1 MDLFDSKDISP
12 MLLEVKKQP
21 FDDENYIFE
30 LKLDGIRCIAYLDKD
45 NTYLRNKRNKEL
57 IDIYPELK
65 NIHKQAKKRCI
76 LDGELVVLNPD
87 GSPNFSLLQ
96 KRSLLSDPL
105 KIEFESEKHKVHFVA
120 YDILYLGSEN
130 LIDRPL
136 IERKQLL
143 AKNIKENDDL
153 SISRYIEGQGI
164 KLSNLTKKLKLEGI
178 VAKEKISTY
187 EIGKRSKNWIKIK
200 NLIDEDLNICGL
212 KLDEN
217 NNIKDLVLCE
227 KVKNGYRYR
236 GKVFLNISKE
246 EQKIILAFALKNPL
260 KKPLFP
266 ALSDK
271 DIIWLKP
278 TLVCT
283 IEYMMLT
290 KDGMMRQPVFKTL
303 RDDK

>member
-87 GSPNFSLLQ
+87 GSPNFMLLQ

-164 KLSNLTKKLKLEGI
+164 KLFNLTKKLKLEGI
-178 VAKEKISTY
+178 VAKEKNSTY

>member
-1 MDLFDSKDISP
+1 MDLFDSKAISP

-45 NTYLRNKRNKEL
+45 KTYLRNKRNKEL
-57 IDIYPELK
+57 VDIYPELK
-65 NIHKQAKKRCI
+65 NIHEQAKKKCI

-87 GSPNFSLLQ
+87 GSPNFMLLQ

-120 YDILYLGSEN
+120 YDILYLDSES
-130 LIDRPL
+130 LTGRPL

-143 AKNIKENDDL
+143 EKNIKENDDL

-164 KLSNLTKKLKLEGI
+164 KLFNLTKKLKLEGI
-178 VAKEKISTY
+178 VAKEKNSTY

-227 KVKNGYRYR
+227 KVKNGYKYR

-260 KKPLFP
+260 KKSLFSSN
-266 ALSDK
+266 SDK
-271 DIIWLKP
+271 DIIWIKP

-290 KDGMMRQPVFKTL
+290 KDGMMRQPVFKAL

>member
-76 LDGELVVLNPD
+76 LDGELVVLNAD

-164 KLSNLTKKLKLEGI
+164 KLFNLTKKLKLEGI
-178 VAKEKISTY
+178 VAKEKNSTY

-217 NNIKDLVLCE
+217 NNIKDLMLCE
-227 KVKNGYRYR
+227 KVKNGYKYR

-290 KDGMMRQPVFKTL
+290 KDGMMRQPVFKAL

>member
-76 LDGELVVLNPD
+76 LDGELVVLNAD

-164 KLSNLTKKLKLEGI
+164 KLFNLTKKLKLEGI
-178 VAKEKISTY
+178 VAKEKNSTY

>member
-1 MDLFDSKDISP
+1 MDLFDSKAISP

-45 NTYLRNKRNKEL
+45 KTYLRNKRNKEL
-57 IDIYPELK
+57 VDIYPELK
-65 NIHKQAKKRCI
+65 NIHEQAKKRCI

-87 GSPNFSLLQ
+87 GSPNFMLLQ

-120 YDILYLGSEN
+120 YDILYLDSES
-130 LIDRPL
+130 LTGRPL

-143 AKNIKENDDL
+143 EKNIKENDDL

-164 KLSNLTKKLKLEGI
+164 KLFNLTKKLKLEGI
-178 VAKEKISTY
+178 VAKEKNSTY
-187 EIGKRSKNWIKIK
+187 EIGKHSKNWIKIK

-227 KVKNGYRYR
+227 KVKNGYKYR

-260 KKPLFP
+260 KKPLFSSN
-266 ALSDK
+266 SDK
-271 DIIWLKP
+271 DIIWTKP

>member
-65 NIHKQAKKRCI
+65 NIHKQAKKRCV

-87 GSPNFSLLQ
+87 GSPNFMLLQ

-143 AKNIKENDDL
+143 AKNIKENDGL

-164 KLSNLTKKLKLEGI
+164 KLFNLTKKLKLEGI
-178 VAKEKISTY
+178 VAKEKNSTY

-227 KVKNGYRYR
+227 KVKDGYKYR

-260 KKPLFP
+260 IKPLFP

-290 KDGMMRQPVFKTL
+290 KDGMMRQQVFKAL

>member
-76 LDGELVVLNPD
+76 LDGELVVLNAD
-87 GSPNFSLLQ
+87 GSPNFMLLQ

-164 KLSNLTKKLKLEGI
+164 KLFNLTKKLKLEGI
-178 VAKEKISTY
+178 VAKEKNSTY

-236 GKVFLNISKE
+236 GKVFLNIFKE

>member
-1 MDLFDSKDISP
+1 MDLFDSKNISP

-30 LKLDGIRCIAYLDKD
+30 LKLDGIRCVAYLDKD
-45 NTYLRNKRNKEL
+45 KTYLRNKRNKEL
-57 IDIYPELK
+57 VNIYPELK
-65 NIHKQAKKRCI
+65 NIHKQAKRRCI

-87 GSPNFSLLQ
+87 GSPNFMLLQ

-105 KIEFESEKHKVHFVA
+105 KIEFESERHKVHFVA
-120 YDILYLGSEN
+120 YDILYLDGES
-130 LIDRPL
+130 LTDRPL

-143 AKNIKENDDL
+143 AKNIKENADL

-164 KLSNLTKKLKLEGI
+164 KLFNLTKKLNLEGI
-178 VAKEKISTY
+178 VAKKKNSLY

-227 KVKNGYRYR
+227 KIKNGYKYR
-236 GKVFLNISKE
+236 GKAFLNISRE

-266 ALSDK
+266 AISDK

-278 TLVCT
+278 SLVCT
-283 IEYMMLT
+283 IEYMALT
-290 KDGMMRQPVFKTL
+290 KGGVMRQPVFKAL